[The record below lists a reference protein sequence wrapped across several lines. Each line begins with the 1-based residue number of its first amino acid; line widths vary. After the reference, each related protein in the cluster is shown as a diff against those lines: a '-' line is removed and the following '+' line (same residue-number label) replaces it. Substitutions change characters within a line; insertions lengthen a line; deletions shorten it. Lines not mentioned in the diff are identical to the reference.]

1 LWQHNLDV
9 LVCQVDH
16 WQIDSRAL
24 TGYRSAMLNWP
35 RLRRWRWALIVLVAL
50 LAITYGALS
59 YMMGGPRDVYGFL
72 RYALPHWHRGDL
84 RVGNS
89 APNIE
94 LVALDGQSRFS
105 LRDRIGARPL
115 VLIFGSY
122 T

>member
-1 LWQHNLDV
+1 MRWWKWTAIG
-9 LVCQVDH
+9 LVV
-16 WQIDSRAL
+16 ILALGYGGLSRF
-24 TGYRSAMLNWP
+24 
-35 RLRRWRWALIVLVAL
+35 
-50 LAITYGALS
+50 
-59 YMMGGPRDVYGFL
+59 MGGPRDVYGFL

-84 RVGNS
+84 RVGNA
-89 APNIE
+89 APDVE